1 MSEKRFRIG
10 LDDVYFNCI
19 EDFVFDT
26 EVDCMIDNAEVLDL
40 LNEQQEQLDLYKEAI
55 LTMLGVLADK
65 GIIFSG
71 VKDE

>member
-1 MSEKRFRIG
+1 MSDERFYLGNNGTTICDRSQG
-10 LDDVYFNCI
+10 GSDGFNMLTI
-19 EDFVFDT
+19 FKV
-26 EVDCMIDNAEVLDL
+26 VDL